1 MGTLLH
7 IDPNLIP
14 TYFSFSTSDFTASED
29 GLFTDLPFTVVTMD
43 GQDKNENMLQALE
56 INQESRPYFPHLVF
70 YVCLAII
77 KKNTYDATKGSL
89 VSECILTLPKKVS
102 NHFTPPRIDLLC
114 MKNWGTQWTIE
125 ISSNE

>member
-14 TYFSFSTSDFTASED
+14 TYFSSSASDFTASED
-29 GLFTDLPFTVVTMD
+29 GLFTDLPFTVVSME
-43 GQDKNENMLQALE
+43 GQDKNENMFEALE
-56 INQESRPYFPHLVF
+56 INWESRPYFPHLMF

-102 NHFTPPRIDLLC
+102 NHFTPPKGQIIL
-114 MKNWGTQWTIE
+114 
-125 ISSNE
+125 